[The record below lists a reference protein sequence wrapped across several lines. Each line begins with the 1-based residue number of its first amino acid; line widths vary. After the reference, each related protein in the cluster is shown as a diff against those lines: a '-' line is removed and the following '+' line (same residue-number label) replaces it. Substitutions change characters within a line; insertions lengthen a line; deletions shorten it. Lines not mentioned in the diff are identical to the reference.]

1 VPKLLILAVLLTG
14 CSTQQLM
21 CAGTGTC
28 QANTD
33 YTGISTANRYTSP
46 QVVRS
51 VQLPTGNYLIVP
63 NHSTGGISAVIQT
76 SKTK

>member
-1 VPKLLILAVLLTG
+1 MPKLLILAVLLTG

-28 QANTD
+28 SSGTD
-33 YTGISTANRYTSP
+33 YTAVSTATSTRS